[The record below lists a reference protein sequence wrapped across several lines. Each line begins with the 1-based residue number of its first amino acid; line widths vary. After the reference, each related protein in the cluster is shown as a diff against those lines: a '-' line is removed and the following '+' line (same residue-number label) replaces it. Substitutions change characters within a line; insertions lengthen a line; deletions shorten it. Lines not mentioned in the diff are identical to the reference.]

1 MNPAHLHLLVNHLPI
16 FGTLFALLLSGGA
29 LLLSPFRRGLFLGAV
44 VLAVIG
50 GIGGFVAENTGEG
63 AEELVE
69 DLPGV
74 TETLIHAHE
83 EAAETA
89 AILGGLAAAVGIGLM
104 VVGGRREQVPAWAP
118 AGLALVSLMAT
129 GAMGYAGSTG
139 GVIRHTEI
147 RDGAPAAG
155 GAEAS
160 EEGEEG
166 EEEAPKPA
174 ALPVVPPAEALPGA
188 PTPAAGVAVPAPGT
202 QPALTHEQ
210 REAAEGKEENEKD
223 EERK

>member
-44 VLAVIG
+44 VLSVIG

-63 AEELVE
+63 AEETVE

-74 TETLIHAHE
+74 SEALIHTHE

-89 AILGGLAAAVGIGLM
+89 AVLGGVAMVVGIGLM
-104 VVGGRREQVPAWAP
+104 VAGGRREQVPAWAP
-118 AGLALVSLMAT
+118 AGLALVSLVAS

-147 RDGAPAAG
+147 RDGAPVATG
-155 GAEAS
+155 E
-160 EEGEEG
+160 EEG
-166 EEEAPKPA
+166 EEEEEATAPAIPA
-174 ALPVVPPAEALPGA
+174 AEAQALPAAAPAPSGA
-188 PTPAAGVAVPAPGT
+188 APAATPS
-202 QPALTHEQ
+202 LSHEQ
-210 REAAEGKEENEKD
+210 REAAEGKEEKEEG
-223 EERK
+223 EERR

>member
-63 AEELVE
+63 AEEVVE

-74 TETLIHAHE
+74 SESLIHAHE

-104 VVGGRREQVPAWAP
+104 VAGGRREQVPAWAP
-118 AGLALVSLMAT
+118 AGLALVSLVAT
-129 GAMGYAGSTG
+129 GAMGYTGATG

-147 RDGAPAAG
+147 RDGAPAG
-155 GAEAS
+155 GAEA
-160 EEGEEG
+160 GEEG
-166 EEEAPKPA
+166 EEEEAPRPA
-174 ALPVVPPAEALPGA
+174 PLPAEVLPGA
-188 PTPAAGVAVPAPGT
+188 PTPATGMAVPAPGT
-202 QPALTHEQ
+202 QPTLTHEQ
-210 REAAEGKEENEKD
+210 REAAEGNEENEKG